1 MGIHFNSNCICIARN
16 YLQNLKNICF
26 FDLKMELMNNQISL
40 LMKLQMENIEKNKT
54 LEEKYDNLEMKYNDL
69 QTKYDFI
76 YEQFKCMEVNL
87 QTQDNVNLNEKTEE
101 ISVEENVI

>member
-26 FDLKMELMNNQISL
+26 FDLKMELMNTQISL

-54 LEEKYDNLEMKYNDL
+54 LEEKYQNLEMKYNDL
-69 QTKYDFI
+69 QTKYNLI
-76 YEQFKCMEVNL
+76 YEQFKFMEVKSEEKNI
-87 QTQDNVNLNEKTEE
+87 VNLNEKTEK
-101 ISVEENVI
+101 ISVEE